1 MSAKRKLKRAKQKQA
16 KKDVQV
22 ALGLFDKIPE
32 QCLTCHEPY
41 DRMNRE
47 QVMSW
52 RVVVREEE
60 EKVNLY
66 CPDCWDKA
74 TNLIKEIGKEMENEK
89 TDQ

>member
-22 ALGLFDKIPE
+22 ALGLFDKIPQ

-41 DRMNRE
+41 DRMNRD

-66 CPDCWDKA
+66 CPDCWSKA
-74 TNLIKEIGKEMENEK
+74 TNLIEEMKREINEK
-89 TDQ
+89 TNT

>member
-32 QCLTCHEPY
+32 HCLTCHEPY
-41 DRMNRE
+41 DRVNKE

-52 RVVVREEE
+52 RVVVREQE

-66 CPDCWDKA
+66 CPDCWQKA
-74 TNLIKEIGKEMENEK
+74 TNLIEEMQKELSNEE
-89 TDQ
+89 TDA